1 MRLSWASS
9 GNILARLL
17 LGDVNTPSVAPSEK
31 LNEVVEAYGQCIAVL
46 IASTRTYLDHRR
58 ERVSAQKEAKL
69 RDLEALRMRLQVSP
83 SDEDAEQQGRAELAE
98 KIGLM
103 QAAITD
109 LAAQE
114 IEITSA
120 LRKIAKLER
129 KFRFHLCAAPAEPEG
144 ALAAGDG
151 GAPDAQDLAV
161 WDEETAG
168 QRRRFECFVEL
179 DAQLIAIIPDDF
191 LVARRWVLL
200 DRMRRV
206 APQKALIEY
215 EASRPPSLQQE
226 SYGDAE
232 AIRADLLSLSA
243 YMQQLYILNAR
254 REQTLA
260 SIKWWLLSR
269 VLGVV
274 VAIALIFWLA
284 TTPTPG
290 WFPGGPWQL
299 PWMPAALALVFL
311 TGMVGAVVSISR
323 KFHDIGGQN
332 ILLADPFN
340 ELVSLNFS
348 RESVAGSIAAGG
360 VFALVLYLMVV
371 SGSTDALGLDVRF
384 FPSLTERRMIIDPPE
399 GHRSPP
405 VTAGSAPATTAQAD
419 PKKPSADRGVRQ
431 AEYIV
436 RANDDVPSG
445 IAKLSK
451 GLGFFYTG
459 DILRMML
466 LAFLAGFAERLVPD
480 SIDRLVRKEKAVK
493 DAAV

>member
-9 GNILARLL
+9 GNIFARLL

-46 IASTRTYLDHRR
+46 IASTRTYLDHKR
-58 ERVSAQKEAKL
+58 ERVSAQQAAQL
-69 RDLEALRMRLQVSP
+69 RDLAALRAQLQAMS
-83 SDEDAEQQGRAELAE
+83 SDNGAEQTTRPDLAE
-98 KIGLM
+98 KIGPM
-103 QAAITD
+103 EAAVTN
-109 LAAQE
+109 LATQE

-120 LRKIAKLER
+120 LKKIAKLER
-129 KFRFHLCAAPAEPEG
+129 KFRFHLGQAVVKADTASGTVEDGASDAE
-144 ALAAGDG
+144 DG
-151 GAPDAQDLAV
+151 AV
-161 WDEETAG
+161 WEEEAAG
-168 QRRRFECFVEL
+168 QRSRFECFVEL

-206 APQKALIEY
+206 APQKAMIEY

-226 SYGDAE
+226 SYGDAA

-290 WFPGGPWQL
+290 WFPGAPWHL
-299 PWMPAALALVFL
+299 PWMPAALTLVFL

-348 RESVAGSIAAGG
+348 RESVAGSIATGG

-399 GHRSPP
+399 GRKSLPP
-405 VTAGSAPATTAQAD
+405 G
-419 PKKPSADRGVRQ
+419 PKKSSSEAGVRQ